1 MITKS
6 FDNLPFA
13 VDQIYK
19 ELMELK
25 SILLNK
31 EKHPKEYP
39 KHMDINDA
47 VAFLNEQ
54 GYKITR
60 STLYKL
66 TSTRKIPHSKF
77 LGKLVFET
85 KELLTWCEHQLK

>member
-1 MITKS
+1 MKTS
-6 FDNLPFA
+6 FDNMPFQ

-19 ELMELK
+19 ELIELK
-25 SILLNK
+25 TILLNK

-39 KHMDINDA
+39 KHMDINNA

>member
-1 MITKS
+1 MKTT
-6 FDNLPFA
+6 FDNMPFQ

-54 GYKITR
+54 GYKMTR